1 MSYYTYIYIILNIGD
16 ISESHLKSHM
26 APATFR
32 NHLQSYQTVASQ
44 WKWSPKCWL
53 LQPSPLGTQPV
64 DSTCFIGAKFSK
76 WSNYGPQGMNQ
87 DWVSG
92 IEHNVNPGFNDGF
105 HCGVA
110 PYHNRNRYCKCQI
123 ILNLFYLQQLGS
135 QLISKILPSILFY
148 HGSSSPGYVF
158 SIRPGIWPFWNAKSA
173 KKFSTIRS
181 QSRRR
186 RRPMASWCFM
196 MLDWL
201 QEAHLFHGNPWNM
214 TNIHWV
220 IH

>member
-1 MSYYTYIYIILNIGD
+1 MAASQSMAASHGSTNASVKRTQILSNLCLPKVKFYVYICISNTWVIIHIYIILNIGD

-26 APATFR
+26 VPATFR

-110 PYHNRNRYCKCQI
+110 PTTIGTDTVN
-123 ILNLFYLQQLGS
+123 
-135 QLISKILPSILFY
+135 
-148 HGSSSPGYVF
+148 V
-158 SIRPGIWPFWNAKSA
+158 KSY
-173 KKFSTIRS
+173 
-181 QSRRR
+181 
-186 RRPMASWCFM
+186 
-196 MLDWL
+196 
-201 QEAHLFHGNPWNM
+201 
-214 TNIHWV
+214 
-220 IH
+220 